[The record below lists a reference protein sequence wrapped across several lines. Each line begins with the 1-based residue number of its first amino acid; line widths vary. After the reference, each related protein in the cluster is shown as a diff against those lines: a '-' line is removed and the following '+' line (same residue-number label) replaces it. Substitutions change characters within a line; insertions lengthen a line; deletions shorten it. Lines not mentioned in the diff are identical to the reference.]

1 LRLRRTPEQ
10 ESARNP
16 GGISSSFVGFEKQQ
30 VGAGAE
36 SLRNSFLAD
45 SRAQAN
51 GVVAARNAGS
61 SQPRWR
67 YLRLIRI
74 RLAQPRRERNWRHCS
89 RSSSRMGFGLPLQ
102 TGRSGMNFWV
112 SALALNALMTLGASA
127 SQETV
132 GASLDALV
140 RCRAAG
146 GFVACP
152 SEVSVLRPASSVR
165 SQKVRLA
172 VGGRHGELGERPI
185 PSTAAQFRE
194 SSHAPWLFPKRSRQ
208 VFR

>member
-1 LRLRRTPEQ
+1 MDLKNT
-10 ESARNP
+10 SW
-16 GGISSSFVGFEKQQ
+16 S
-30 VGAGAE
+30 GAE
-36 SLRNSFLAD
+36 YWRNSFVAD
-45 SRAQAN
+45 SRAQAD
-51 GVVAARNAGS
+51 GVIAARSAGLS
-61 SQPRWR
+61 RPRWR
-67 YLRLIRI
+67 YLRCIRI
-74 RLAQPRRERNWRHCS
+74 RPAQRRRKRNWCHCS

-112 SALALNALMTLGASA
+112 SALALNPLMTLGASA

-152 SEVSVLRPASSVR
+152 FETSALRPASSVR